1 MTKIAVFGAGTWGIA
16 LARLLAA
23 NGRDVTVWSAIPAE
37 LKSLSTTHRHPNL
50 PGMELPAAMHYTA
63 DIAEACTG
71 RDILLFAVPSP
82 FVRATAKKAAPHIPE
97 GQLIV
102 DVAKGVEDK
111 TLMTMSE
118 IIEDELAKAG
128 RKARVVALSG
138 PTHAEEVARDMPT
151 AIVAAS
157 ADEDAAKTVQK
168 VFTTPTFRVYTN
180 DDRRGTE
187 LGGAVKNVIAL
198 ARLLAANGRD
208 VTVWSAIPAELKS
221 LSTTHRHPNLPG
233 MELPAA
239 MHYTADIAEAC
250 TGRDI
255 LLFAVPSPFVRATA
269 KKAAPHIPEGQ
280 LIVDVAKGVEDK
292 TLMTMS
298 EIIEDELA
306 KAGRKARVVALSGP
320 THAEEVARDMP
331 TAIVAASADED
342 AAKTVQKVFTT
353 PTFRVYTNDD
363 RRGTEL
369 GGAVKNVIA
378 LAVGIALG
386 LGYGDNAKAAL
397 ITRGNAELSRLGI
410 AMGCKAETF
419 AGLSGMGDLIVTCT
433 SMHSRNLHAGML
445 IGRGKS
451 VEEAK
456 TEVGQVVEG
465 INALPAACRL
475 AKQYKVEMPIVQA
488 VEAILDGKLEA
499 RSALMAL
506 MGRSLK
512 RE

>member
-168 VFTTPTFRVYTN
+168 VFTTP
-180 DDRRGTE
+180 
-187 LGGAVKNVIAL
+187 A
-198 ARLLAANGRD
+198 
-208 VTVWSAIPAELKS
+208 
-221 LSTTHRHPNLPG
+221 
-233 MELPAA
+233 
-239 MHYTADIAEAC
+239 
-250 TGRDI
+250 
-255 LLFAVPSPFVRATA
+255 
-269 KKAAPHIPEGQ
+269 
-280 LIVDVAKGVEDK
+280 
-292 TLMTMS
+292 
-298 EIIEDELA
+298 
-306 KAGRKARVVALSGP
+306 
-320 THAEEVARDMP
+320 
-331 TAIVAASADED
+331 
-342 AAKTVQKVFTT
+342 
-353 PTFRVYTNDD
+353 FRVYTNDD

-410 AMGCKAETF
+410 AMG
-419 AGLSGMGDLIVTCT
+419 LSLI
-433 SMHSRNLHAGML
+433 H
-445 IGRGKS
+445 I
-451 VEEAK
+451 
-456 TEVGQVVEG
+456 
-465 INALPAACRL
+465 
-475 AKQYKVEMPIVQA
+475 
-488 VEAILDGKLEA
+488 
-499 RSALMAL
+499 
-506 MGRSLK
+506 
-512 RE
+512 